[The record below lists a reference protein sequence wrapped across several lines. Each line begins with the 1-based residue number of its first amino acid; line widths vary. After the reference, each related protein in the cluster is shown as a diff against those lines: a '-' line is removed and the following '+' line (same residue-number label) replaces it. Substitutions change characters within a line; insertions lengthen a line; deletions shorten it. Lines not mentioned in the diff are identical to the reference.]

1 MSWTGRGAER
11 KVKRVFLI
19 VLDSCG
25 AGALPDAAQFGDDS
39 SVNTLRSCAGTGL
52 LEIPNLRRAGLG
64 LVPGLEFLG
73 GTDAPRGAW
82 GKMAERS
89 MGKDTTIGHWEI
101 AGIVSPKPL
110 PVYPN
115 GFPQDVLDAF
125 SKATGRGVLV
135 NRPYSGTQVI
145 ADYGDEQVRTGK
157 FIVYTSADSVFQI
170 AAHEDVVPLE
180 ELYAACRAAR
190 KILQGDHCVGRV
202 IARPFTGTSGH
213 YTRTPHR
220 HDFSLE
226 PPSSTMLDVLQAAG
240 HSTIAVGKIYDIFAG
255 RGISEHVYTES
266 NADGMEKTL
275 AYARQDFTGLC
286 FTNLVDFDM
295 LYGHRRNAP
304 GYAQALN
311 AFDAWLPQLLACLG
325 PEDLVL
331 ITADHGCDPTY
342 TKTTDHTRE
351 YVPLLALGPRVKPG
365 SLGIR
370 ATYADV
376 AATVCQALGVP
387 AQLAGE
393 SFLAALGCAGEGA
406 AR

>member
-1 MSWTGRGAER
+1 
-11 KVKRVFLI
+11 
-19 VLDSCG
+19 
-25 AGALPDAAQFGDDS
+25 
-39 SVNTLRSCAGTGL
+39 
-52 LEIPNLRRAGLG
+52 
-64 LVPGLEFLG
+64 
-73 GTDAPRGAW
+73 
-82 GKMAERS
+82 

-101 AGIVSPKPL
+101 AGIISPKPL

-145 ADYGDEQVRTGK
+145 ADYGDEQVQTGK

-226 PPSSTMLDVLQAAG
+226 PPSATPMLDVLQAAG
-240 HSTIAVGKIYDIFAG
+240 YGTIAVGKIYDIFAG

-275 AYARQDFTGLC
+275 AYARRDFTGLC

-311 AFDAWLPQLLACLG
+311 AFDAWLPRLLASLG

-365 SLGIR
+365 ALGIR

-376 AATVCQALGVP
+376 ARYRLPGAGRPGTAGRGELPGGVG
-387 AQLAGE
+387 LCGR
-393 SFLAALGCAGEGA
+393 GA
-406 AR
+406 RR